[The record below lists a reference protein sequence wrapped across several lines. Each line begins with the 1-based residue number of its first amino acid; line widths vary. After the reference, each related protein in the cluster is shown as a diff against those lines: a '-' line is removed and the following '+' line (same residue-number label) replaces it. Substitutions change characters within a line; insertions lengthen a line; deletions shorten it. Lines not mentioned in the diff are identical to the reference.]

1 MIVATLVKLLE
12 HIIRR
17 SPATQLNVERYETR
31 DFGTPK
37 ASPHSALN
45 FIKPEYPGDQSC
57 LNYALQQNNEHVKF
71 AVSPGL
77 GTGQLLRYRSTA

>member
-12 HIIRR
+12 HIIR
-17 SPATQLNVERYETR
+17 STATQLNVKSNGTR
-31 DFGTPK
+31 DCGTPK

-57 LNYALQQNNEHVKF
+57 LNYALHKTMKTLN
-71 AVSPGL
+71 
-77 GTGQLLRYRSTA
+77 LLYPQA

>member
-17 SPATQLNVERYETR
+17 STATQLNVKRNETR

-37 ASPHSALN
+37 ASPHSARN

-57 LNYALQQNNEHVKF
+57 LNYALQKNNEHFQF
-71 AVSPGL
+71 AVSLCP
-77 GTGQLLRYRSTA
+77 GTGQPLNLP